1 MKPGGEKGCGGGQV
15 GHGVC
20 KNKNT
25 LICHLLKKKNKK
37 LFSLS
42 FKVVV
47 SSRENFYLCMSKIC
61 SLNELKAEQDER
73 CFVPVAKN
81 KAAAH
86 WLAAVTHPRP
96 LTFLLACSSL
106 RSRAEA

>member
-1 MKPGGEKGCGGGQV
+1 MQ
-15 GHGVC
+15 
-20 KNKNT
+20 NKNT
-25 LICHLLKKKNKK
+25 LICHLLKKKK

-81 KAAAH
+81 KAAAR
-86 WLAAVTHPRP
+86 WLAAGSAVTHPRP

-106 RSRAEA
+106 RSPAET

>member
-1 MKPGGEKGCGGGQV
+1 M
-15 GHGVC
+15 
-20 KNKNT
+20 
-25 LICHLLKKKNKK
+25 
-37 LFSLS
+37 
-42 FKVVV
+42 
-47 SSRENFYLCMSKIC
+47 C

-86 WLAAVTHPRP
+86 WLAAGSTVTHPRP

-106 RSRAEA
+106 WSRAKT